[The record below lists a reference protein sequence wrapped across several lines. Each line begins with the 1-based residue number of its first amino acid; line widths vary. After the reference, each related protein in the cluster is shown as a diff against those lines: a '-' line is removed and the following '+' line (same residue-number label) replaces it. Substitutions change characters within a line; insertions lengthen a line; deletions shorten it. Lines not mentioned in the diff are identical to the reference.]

1 MSGFRLVPFDP
12 EHVRMMEV
20 ASEPW
25 LGTGDE
31 LVRYAQAGRMGPAWT
46 GIADEGPVGCAG
58 VRILWKGTGEAWA
71 LFTPLL
77 WKYRFSVQKAV
88 LRYLDSIER
97 EYGLERI
104 QAQVDESHPRALE
117 WAHSL
122 GFEEEGLMMYYFNG
136 RHYWMVSRL

>member
-1 MSGFRLVPFDP
+1 MSGMRLIPFEP
-12 EHVRMMEV
+12 RHVREMVM

-25 LGTGDE
+25 LGTGE
-31 LVRYAQAGRMGPAWT
+31 ALSRYAEAGMAGPAWT
-46 GIADEGPVGCAG
+46 GVADEGYVGCAG
-58 VRILWKGTGEAWA
+58 VRI
-71 LFTPLL
+71 L

-88 LRYLDSIER
+88 LRHLAIIE
-97 EYGLERI
+97 EHYGLDRI
-104 QAQVDESHPRALE
+104 QAQVDEGHPRALE

>member
-1 MSGFRLVPFDP
+1 MRLIPFEP
-12 EHVRMMEV
+12 RHVREMAM

-25 LGTGDE
+25 LGTGE
-31 LVRYAQAGRMGPAWT
+31 ALSRYAEAGMAGPAWT
-46 GIADEGPVGCAG
+46 GVADEGYVGCAG

-71 LFTPLL
+71 MFTPLL

-88 LRYLDSIER
+88 LRHLALIE
-97 EYGLERI
+97 EHYGLDRI
-104 QAQVDESHPRALE
+104 QAQVDEGHPRALE